1 MRFCVIQLTTYY
13 RRHCSSDSDDK
24 KGADKLASLLTS
36 LKKKQPSDK
45 MGTDSE
51 GVKLA
56 QPRAKKPIKRTK
68 GGLPK
73 PKYVEMVIEHCAILG
88 LSLSVLLYRGFKTE
102 LLQEQLT

>member
-1 MRFCVIQLTTYY
+1 
-13 RRHCSSDSDDK
+13 
-24 KGADKLASLLTS
+24 
-36 LKKKQPSDK
+36 

-56 QPRAKKPIKRTK
+56 QPRAKKPIKRTN